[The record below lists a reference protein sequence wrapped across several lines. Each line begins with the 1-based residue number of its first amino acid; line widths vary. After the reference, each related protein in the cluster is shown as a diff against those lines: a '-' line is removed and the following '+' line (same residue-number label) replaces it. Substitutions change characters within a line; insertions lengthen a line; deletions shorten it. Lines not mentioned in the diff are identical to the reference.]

1 MQFLSRRLSP
11 SFVIAVAALFV
22 ALAGTAAAAVIIT
35 SPDQLA
41 NGVVTEPKLASESV
55 SRAKIKPRAVAQA
68 NETNPTL
75 RFSLAA
81 DGTLLTGDTVTPS
94 HTAGSNRY
102 DITFTPGDL
111 GSAGLNSCAFAVS
124 PRFDLTTSPGH
135 NGHLNMRAYVNY
147 ARGSKNFQVFTFEQ
161 LPEGAEVPREAAFD
175 VVVGC

>member
-11 SFVIAVAALFV
+11 SFVIAIAALFV
-22 ALAGTAAAAVIIT
+22 ALAGTAAAATIVN
-35 SPDQLA
+35 SPDDMA
-41 NGVVTEPKLASESV
+41 NGVVTEPKLAAESV

-81 DGTLLTGDTVTPS
+81 NGTLLTGDTVTPS
-94 HTAGSNRY
+94 HAPGSNRY
-102 DITFTPGDL
+102 DISFTPGDL

-124 PRFDLTTSPGH
+124 PRFNLTTSPGH

-147 ARGSKNFQVFTFEQ
+147 ARGSNNFQVFTFEQ

>member
-11 SFVIAVAALFV
+11 SIVIAVAALFV

-55 SRAKIKPRAVAQA
+55 SRAKLKPRAVAQA
-68 NETNPTL
+68 NEANPTL

-81 DGTLLTGDTVTPS
+81 NGSLITGDTVTPS

-102 DITFTPGDL
+102 DITFSPGDL

-124 PRFDLTTSPGH
+124 PRFELTTSPGH

-161 LPEGAEVPREAAFD
+161 LPEGAEVPREAGFD

>member
-11 SFVIAVAALFV
+11 SFVIAIAALFV
-22 ALAGTAAAAVIIT
+22 ALAGTAAAAVIVD
-35 SPDQLA
+35 SPDDMA
-41 NGVVTEPKLASESV
+41 DGVVTESKLAPESV

-68 NETNPTL
+68 NEANPTL

-81 DGTLLTGDTVTPS
+81 NGTLLTGDTVTPS

-102 DITFTPGDL
+102 DISFTKSDL
-111 GSAGLNSCAFAVS
+111 GSAGLDSCGFAVS

-135 NGHLNMRAYVNY
+135 NGHLNMRAYVNH
-147 ARGSKNFQVFTFEQ
+147 ARGSGSFQVFTFEQ

-175 VVVGC
+175 VVAGC